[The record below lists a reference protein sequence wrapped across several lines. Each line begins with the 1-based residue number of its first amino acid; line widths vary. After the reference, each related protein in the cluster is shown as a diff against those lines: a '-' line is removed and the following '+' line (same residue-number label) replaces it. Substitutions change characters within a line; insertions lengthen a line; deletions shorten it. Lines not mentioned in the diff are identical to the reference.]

1 MVQRLQRQRFIY
13 SPHAAR
19 SSVTKRVA
27 APAFSFNLPAVN
39 PVNKVVCVRTR
50 MTGPGQ
56 PHASDLHR
64 APPTHCSPSLYL
76 PVWGDGEEPTAR
88 TSRSRQSQF
97 ELDSRLPAGLQPHPR
112 RLLLTNS
119 APKTTYHCWDYWT
132 HTHTHSMSMAYSVPT
147 NTDILLLKR
156 HFVPQVSWWTLK
168 CEFILTSRDCSFQ
181 ITSSQKLKRG
191 QKHTFFW
198 RSMAI
203 FEAVDGSPG

>member
-1 MVQRLQRQRFIY
+1 MFQRLQQQRFIY

-27 APAFSFNLPAVN
+27 APAFSFNLSAVN
-39 PVNKVVCVRTR
+39 PVNKVVRVRTR

-76 PVWGDGEEPTAR
+76 PVWGEGEEPTAR

-97 ELDSRLPAGLQPHPR
+97 ELDSRLPAGLQPHPH

-132 HTHTHSMSMAYSVPT
+132 HTHTHT
-147 NTDILLLKR
+147 Q
-156 HFVPQVSWWTLK
+156 H
-168 CEFILTSRDCSFQ
+168 
-181 ITSSQKLKRG
+181 
-191 QKHTFFW
+191 
-198 RSMAI
+198 
-203 FEAVDGSPG
+203 VDGLQCSGKYWHIVAKKAFCASSFVMNLEMWIHINVAWL